1 MCEEQLEESF
11 GAFHGLRKV
20 ATTYLLVH
28 TASLVLGAYDGNAVR
43 CVMQD
48 KMFVKKQ
55 MPAKVVALEID
66 ELQTVLLALQG
77 VETTIV
83 DAVVVVAENGEDT
96 VSGLEFGE
104 GWHEGNESVVAKGNE
119 VAGEANHVGIL
130 LVDDVYNGIE
140 KLGLVLEAFE
150 MEVGDVDDAIAV
162 EGLGQR
168 AVMIVPLDDFVAPS
182 AKEIAVGVKDYPTDR
197 QYDSCKAETTKGGYP
212 TLCDILAD
220 EVAYGPHDER
230 KGKDDE
236 YGNDG
241 KEVIHSYLRFL
252 LHEDGL
258 WLLLHGDD
266 GVLVDEAVHGLIP
279 ACRELAVYE
288 FVLYELVTVLEEILG
303 GILLALDII
312 DGYAV
317 AFGLASY
324 DGFNKVLLV
333 DIEHQ
338 TAFVVVVV
346 GVVKGDEDV
355 EVVDGI
361 VFFVDD
367 LCGCVELAIPAIT
380 FDVDKERVGR
390 QGVGLGA
397 LVALDD
403 GG

>member
-1 MCEEQLEESF
+1 
-11 GAFHGLRKV
+11 
-20 ATTYLLVH
+20 
-28 TASLVLGAYDGNAVR
+28 
-43 CVMQD
+43 
-48 KMFVKKQ
+48 
-55 MPAKVVALEID
+55 MPAKVVALQID
-66 ELQTVLLALQG
+66 ELKTVLLALQG

-96 VSGLEFGE
+96 VSSLEFRE
-104 GWHEGNESVVAKGNE
+104 GWHEGNESVMAKGNE

-150 MEVGDVDDAIAV
+150 MEVGDVDDAITV

-182 AKEIAVGVKDYPTDR
+182 AKEIAVGIKCYPADR
-197 QYDSCKAETTKGGYP
+197 QDDSCKAETTEGDSP

-230 KGKDDE
+230 QGKDDE
-236 YGNDG
+236 YGDDG
-241 KEVIHSYLRFL
+241 KEVIHSGLRF
-252 LHEDGL
+252 
-258 WLLLHGDD
+258 LLHGDD

-338 TAFVVVVV
+338 TAFVVVVA

-361 VFFVDD
+361 VFVVDD

-397 LVALDD
+397 LVTLDD